1 LTQEYRK
8 VKKKG
13 TLRKKMC
20 SNSSNSG
27 GGSSGGDGGGWTMAS
42 KKPPKRRK
50 VPKRGPGV
58 AELEKILREREKKDP
73 NTADPYHSQ
82 PRPPLHIPPPPP
94 MTVIYANGSSN
105 TILGR
110 GNGGVGGGGGGRGGV
125 CVVGGSGVSLP
136 EQDLFAITLDSCKSN
151 MDRVDGSN
159 SNPGIPLGTHFSNES
174 SDPQCPSSN
183 LLRRKHFQYPA
194 MMVT

>member
-1 LTQEYRK
+1 
-8 VKKKG
+8 
-13 TLRKKMC
+13 MC
-20 SNSSNSG
+20 SDSSSG
-27 GGSSGGDGGGWTMAS
+27 GGSSGGDGRGGWTMAS
-42 KKPPKRRK
+42 KKPLKRRK

-73 NTADPYHSQ
+73 NTDDPYHSQ
-82 PRPPLHIPPPPP
+82 PRPPLHMPPPPP
-94 MTVIYANGSSN
+94 PPPLMSVIYANGSSN

-110 GNGGVGGGGGGRGGV
+110 GNGGVGGGGGGGGGV
-125 CVVGGSGVSLP
+125 CVAGGSGVVLP
-136 EQDLFAITLDSCKSN
+136 EQGLFAITLGSCQSN

-174 SDPQCPSSN
+174 NDPQCHSSN
-183 LLRRKHFQYPA
+183 LLRRKHCQYPA